1 MRLSELKQL
10 LPNLETLSFQLPSG
24 ETVPAHF
31 HVTEVG
37 EIHKRFID
45 CGGTKREES
54 VINFQLWYSLD
65 HDHRVGAEKL
75 QKIIAISE
83 RTLGLTDGEIEVEY
97 QADTIGKYGLSFHD
111 GLFHLENKHTDCL
124 AKDGCGIPAQKQKI
138 RLSALAAT
146 QEVGCAPGGGCC

>member
-1 MRLSELKQL
+1 MRLSELKNL
-10 LPNLETLSFQLPSG
+10 LPNLDNLTFQLPTG

-37 EIHKRFID
+37 AIHKRFID
-45 CGGTKREES
+45 CGGTTREES
-54 VINFQLWYSLD
+54 VINFQLWYSSD
-65 HDHRVGAEKL
+65 YDHRVGAEKL

-83 RTLGLTDGEIEVEY
+83 QKLGLTDGEIEVEY

-111 GLFHLENKHTDCL
+111 GRFHLENKHTDCL

-138 RLSALAAT
+138 RLSALATA
-146 QEVGCAPGGGCC
+146 QESCCSPGGGCC